1 MDQVINNFKEA
12 IDYEKTYTLKE
23 LQALLESSYKKTFK
37 TKGTSKNSDTKKPPS
52 PYNLFIK
59 EEIAKM
65 KEEKLADVDPKNYMK
80 LAAQRWQEQKVKVD
94 N

>member
-12 IDYEKTYTLKE
+12 IDCENTYTLKE
-23 LQALLESSYKKTFK
+23 LQVILENSYKQVFK
-37 TKGTSKNSDTKKPPS
+37 TKGSSKTSDTKKPPS

-59 EEIAKM
+59 DEIARM
-65 KEEKLADVDPKNYMK
+65 KQENNVSVDPKNYMK
-80 LAAQRWQEQKVKVD
+80 LAAQRWQEQKIKVE